1 MRNVLL
7 LAHSAF
13 LAALLLIG
21 PSVSQAQVINGR
33 VLEVGTDRP
42 IVGASLRLYDD
53 KGVTQAIAIA
63 DGSGTFTLRAP
74 RAGQY
79 RVRAERIGYAT
90 STSVFFEVRSD
101 PPMSMTVTLAPHGIT
116 LDTLRVTAES
126 LVLEPGHS
134 QFRRRCKA
142 ETANCFSSARI
153 ARTGATRVS
162 DVFESVSGFAVR
174 SEGALVAAG
183 QRKYQPNDM
192 SRQATRVRSPFGWG
206 CFVILL
212 DHHGRLTHQDLNEID
227 LDDVAGIEIYAS
239 YREVPTE
246 LRQSFFASQFWG
258 CGVGI
263 VWRKPA
269 WGLPVPAA
277 ALPK

>member
-1 MRNVLL
+1 MRAFPDSNLL
-7 LAHSAF
+7 QSMASSSGRRANDMRKLYLAAQSAF

-21 PSVSQAQVINGR
+21 PSVSQAQVLNGR

-42 IVGASLRLYDD
+42 VVGASLRLYDD

-63 DGSGTFTLRAP
+63 DGSGAFTLRAP

-90 STSVFFEVRSD
+90 STSVFFEVRSG
-101 PPMSMTVTLAPHGIT
+101 PPMSMTVTLAPQGVA

-134 QFRRRCKA
+134 KFRRRCAA

-153 ARTGATRVS
+153 VRSGARRLS
-162 DVFESVSGFAVR
+162 DVFESVSGFVVR
-174 SEGALVAAG
+174 PEGALVAAG
-183 QRKYQPNDM
+183 QRKMQPNDV
-192 SRQATRVRSPFGWG
+192 SRQTTRVRSPFGWG

-212 DHHGRLTHQDLNEID
+212 
-227 LDDVAGIEIYAS
+227 
-239 YREVPTE
+239 
-246 LRQSFFASQFWG
+246 
-258 CGVGI
+258 
-263 VWRKPA
+263 
-269 WGLPVPAA
+269 
-277 ALPK
+277 